1 MLSVLTTLSSQP
13 RILEVNR
20 NNTNIVWG
28 LRYAMVHCLFVQV
41 MHWTTWPSQCQN
53 SIALLGTPHPFLCPV
68 QTRLWINMLQL
79 NSMIEIGKGTQIQ
92 MFQFIPIYIFRIEIL
107 QTIPNGE
114 SALVVVR
121 WVLNLNLPWYHA
133 RSILKS
139 LCPTLS
145 ILWIRNQIN
154 NGYPR
159 YVDQG
164 SQAMLDIS
172 QLRHL
177 ASEFRTVPCQAVPA
191 ALAGVCPL
199 QGDWTPED
207 NYWFNTRYQETFN
220 LNKSFIIAGLLVSSL
235 REKL

>member
-1 MLSVLTTLSSQP
+1 MSEFYSSSGNSSP
-13 RILEVNR
+13 FPMSSSDKAMDKYAAAKLNDR
-20 NNTNIVWG
+20 NWQRYSDTDVPIHSNI
-28 LRYAMVHCLFVQV
+28 Y
-41 MHWTTWPSQCQN
+41 
-53 SIALLGTPHPFLCPV
+53 
-68 QTRLWINMLQL
+68 
-79 NSMIEIGKGTQIQ
+79 
-92 MFQFIPIYIFRIEIL
+92 FRIEIL

-121 WVLNLNLPWYHA
+121 WVLNLYLPWYHA

-154 NGYPR
+154 NGYRR